1 MRPSQ
6 QMRIKDH
13 DHHALSQ
20 PSQRALRK
28 CCQLQGNQGGRVS
41 TDHTE
46 SVAGG
51 YL

>member
-6 QMRIKDH
+6 QTRIKDH

-28 CCQLQGNQGGRVS
+28 CCQPSKETKEG
-41 TDHTE
+41 E
-46 SVAGG
+46 SE
-51 YL
+51 Y